1 MYKTIYFIRHGET
14 DLNRAHIV
22 QGSGVDSSLNE
33 LGRQQGRQFYNFY
46 KKENFD
52 LVICSALKRSHET
65 ILPFIEDGI
74 PLQRFAELNEMNW
87 GVHEGK
93 SSTPEMKA
101 AYVEM
106 ISQWNQDNTDAR
118 LEEGESAREMAD
130 RLQSF
135 LDQLKQMPQEKIL
148 VCTHGRALRCLMTL
162 LKGQH
167 LREMEGYQ
175 HSNTGL
181 FLVYQKE
188 EQFEVVLENDT
199 KHLDGKAET

>member
-14 DLNRAHIV
+14 DLNRANIV

-33 LGRQQGRQFYNFY
+33 LGRQQGRQFYDFY

-65 ILPFIEDGI
+65 ILPFIKDGI
-74 PLQRFAELNEMNW
+74 PLQRFAEINEMNW

-93 SSTPEMKA
+93 SSTPKMKA
-101 AYVEM
+101 AYAEM